1 METPMIQLH
10 RFLQRCGRLAFAIA
24 LLSIPLIAA
33 ENPFAY
39 AANEA
44 KTKSGTTMTEAGTFA
59 KKAAIGD
66 MFEIES
72 SKLAASKSTNAE
84 IKKFAQEMIA
94 AHTKTTE
101 QLKSIASSEGFVG
114 ELPKEM
120 DQKHAKM
127 VGELKDLSGT
137 KFDRK
142 YVELQVA
149 AHKEAASL
157 FDSYASQGK
166 NAKLKKF
173 AADTAPVI
181 KTHLDHAQMLGKQ
194 IPTS

>member
-1 METPMIQLH
+1 MK
-10 RFLQRCGRLAFAIA
+10 RAVIA
-24 LLSIPLIAA
+24 LACVL
-33 ENPFAY
+33 FAGP
-39 AANEA
+39 ALAQSLGE
-44 KTKSGTTMTEAGTFA
+44 KTGVNSALGVAPSTADFVKEV
-59 KKAAIGD
+59 AISD

-101 QLKSIASSEGFVG
+101 QLKSIASTEGFVG

-127 VGELKDLSGT
+127 VGELKGLSGA

-166 NAKLKKF
+166 NAKLKQF